1 MTSGRCL
8 KSHHILHPTEGVTY
22 DLLKSGMWN
31 HEIRTVL
38 WVYVSYLVRNP
49 WGGGRAPGRVGWGF
63 AKVGLTSQELLG
75 VEREEEAAPQ
85 PPFAC

>member
-1 MTSGRCL
+1 
-8 KSHHILHPTEGVTY
+8 
-22 DLLKSGMWN
+22 MWN

-38 WVYVSYLVRNP
+38 SVYVSYLVSNP
-49 WGGGRAPGRVGWGF
+49 WGGAGPRSCGLGF